1 MTAHELHGVIPY
13 AVNFTIVLV
22 ILAVVLRKPARKY
35 IYQRHERM
43 KDAFESATIAHRK
56 AATRAEAAR
65 KAVSGLGEEEASI
78 LTRERQ
84 FAETEKADILAKG
97 EAEAQRVGQEADRLA
112 SFEQEDASGRVK
124 EEFLN
129 LVVAKAE
136 ESLRQN
142 LKKDDH
148 SAILKRAQ
156 SSIEVGV

>member
-1 MTAHELHGVIPY
+1 MAAQHIQDVVPY
-13 AVNFTIVLV
+13 AVNFSIVV
-22 ILAVVLRKPARKY
+22 AILAVVVRKPARKY

-43 KDAFESATIAHRK
+43 KDAFESATIAHQK

-65 KAVSGLGEEEASI
+65 KAIGTLGQEEAAVM
-78 LTRERQ
+78 TRERQ
-84 FAETEKADILAKG
+84 YAEQEK
-97 EAEAQRVGQEADRLA
+97 ADRLA
-112 SFEQEDASGRVK
+112 SHEQDDASGRVK

>member
-1 MTAHELHGVIPY
+1 MAAQHIQDVVPY
-13 AVNFTIVLV
+13 AVNFSIVV
-22 ILAVVLRKPARKY
+22 AILAVVLRKPARKY

-43 KDAFESATIAHRK
+43 KDAFESATIAHQK

-65 KAVSGLGEEEASI
+65 KAVGSLGQEEAAI
-78 LTRERQ
+78 MTRERQ
-84 FAETEKADILAKG
+84 YAEQEKADILAKAQ
-97 EAEAQRVGQEADRLA
+97 AEAQRVGQEADRLA
-112 SFEQEDASGRVK
+112 SFEQEESSGRVK

-129 LVVAKAE
+129 MVVAKAE

>member
-1 MTAHELHGVIPY
+1 MASQHIHEVIPY
-13 AVNFTIVLV
+13 AVNFSIVLV
-22 ILAVVLRKPARKY
+22 ILAVVVRKPARKY

-43 KDAFESATIAHRK
+43 KDAFESATIAHQK

-65 KAVSGLGEEEASI
+65 KAVGGLGQEEASI
-78 LTRERQ
+78 MTRERQ
-84 FAETEKADILAKG
+84 YAEQEKADLLAKAN
-97 EAEAQRVGQEADRLA
+97 AEAQRVGQDAERLA
-112 SFEQEDASGRVK
+112 SHEQSDASGRVK
-124 EEFLN
+124 QEFMN